1 MAQDVFFELL
11 ELHKINLNK
20 DAVNYLKKQFG
31 KANQINFKEAVNL
44 FKIKIRFDINGVL
57 EK

>member
-11 ELHKINLNK
+11 DLHKINLDK

-31 KANQINFKEAVNL
+31 KANQINYKEAVNIL
-44 FKIKIRFDINGVL
+44 AIDLKAAGD
-57 EK
+57 ES